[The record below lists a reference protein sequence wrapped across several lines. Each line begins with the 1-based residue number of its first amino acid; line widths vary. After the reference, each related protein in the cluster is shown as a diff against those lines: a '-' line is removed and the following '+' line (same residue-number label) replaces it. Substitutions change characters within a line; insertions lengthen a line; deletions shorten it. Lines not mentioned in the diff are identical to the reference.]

1 MQTILLISL
10 FLVVPLQNQLIKT
23 ETPKSISEGVVE
35 KNSYVLGPGD
45 ELEVDVGG
53 LPNFYYPASVDLN
66 GYLEVNTQAYV
77 DDTPVLEKAGLVK
90 VSGLTISEA
99 EKLLLEE
106 YKKLYKNPE
115 VTLRLL
121 NARRF
126 KLAISGAVKN
136 PGIYE
141 MSPLDRLSEI
151 LMAAG
156 GLEGGAAISR
166 IKLGEKT
173 VNFAPYIKEG
183 DLKSNPFLLEKMDV
197 YVPYAEKT
205 IRIRGCIKGHP
216 VFDGLPATQ
225 TTAAPPDSSAPLH
238 EYLLELLDGETVKD
252 ILEKAGGRTTY
263 TDLNSLYVIRDGEK
277 IKATLDTEL
286 RDGDQLIVGTI
297 PIFVYVTGEVN
308 FPGAYPYRPGLKVL
322 DYVSLAGGPT
332 ERGKKHYFVIT
343 RPNGETYRAK
353 PEDGVERGD
362 KIEVVRISF
371 MWWEDYL
378 KVLTSITTLIVTWI
392 TITK

>member
-10 FLVVPLQNQLIKT
+10 FLISPLQNQLTKT
-23 ETPKSISEGVVE
+23 KTMKSIPEGVVE

-53 LPNFYYPASVDLN
+53 LPNFYYSASVDLN

-77 DDTPVLEKAGLVK
+77 DNTPVLEKAGLVK

-99 EKLLLEE
+99 ESLLLEE
-106 YKKLYKNPE
+106 YKKLYKNPQ

-126 KLAISGAVKN
+126 RLAISGAVRN

-151 LMAAG
+151 IIAAG
-156 GLEGGAAISR
+156 GFEGGAAISR
-166 IKLGEKT
+166 IKLGKRT
-173 VNFAPYIKEG
+173 IDFSPYIKRG

-197 YVPYAEKT
+197 YVPTAEKAV
-205 IRIRGCIKGHP
+205 RVRGCVRGHP
-216 VFDGLPATQ
+216 VLDGPPETQ
-225 TTAAPPDSSAPLH
+225 ITAATDSLAPLH

-252 ILEKAGGRTTY
+252 VLEKAGGRTTY
-263 TDLNSLYVIRDGEK
+263 TDINSLYVIRDGEK

-297 PIFVYVTGEVN
+297 PIFVYVTGEVK

-343 RPNGETYRAK
+343 RQNGENFKAK
-353 PEDGVERGD
+353 LDDGVERGD